1 MSKQKSGSTNGK
13 DNNYAIDFSKMSHGD
28 TEVENELLKILKDA
42 SGNNKILEAKEF
54 EEWCKKNFSS
64 LSSWFALIKKNQN
77 KILQQQG
84 LITNETI
91 KKKKF
96 LCGYEDMPVKFVSHE
111 LRDEA
116 IRLKGLKKFLLDFSS
131 LPERQY
137 FEVHLWEEY
146 LIFAELLGISDKV
159 EEQFSKLYPNFE
171 QLTTL
176 NSNIATISIRN
187 MAKSGF
193 KGYSA
198 GYTSVTGGK
207 LTSHGGSIMSS
218 GGGGRSFSGGGGSAG
233 GSSGGGF
240 R

>member
-1 MSKQKSGSTNGK
+1 
-13 DNNYAIDFSKMSHGD
+13 MSHGD

-42 SGNNKILEAKEF
+42 SGTNKILEAKEF
-54 EEWCKKNFSS
+54 EEWCKKNFAS

-77 KILQQQG
+77 KILQQHG
-84 LITNETI
+84 LITNKTI

-96 LCGYEDMPVKFVSHE
+96 LGGHEDMPVKFVSHE
-111 LRDEA
+111 LREDA

-131 LPERQY
+131 LPQKQY
-137 FEVHLWEEY
+137 LEVHLWEEY
-146 LIFAELLGISDKV
+146 LIFAELLGITDKV
-159 EEQFSKLYPNFE
+159 EKQFSKLYPNFE
-171 QLTTL
+171 QLTSL
-176 NSNIATISIRN
+176 NSNATTLHIRD

-198 GYTSVTGGK
+198 GYTSVTGSK
-207 LTSHGGSIMSS
+207 LSSHGGSSMSS
-218 GGGGRSFSGGGGSAG
+218 GGGGRSFSGGGRSAG